1 MFGLGH
7 FQIPQ
12 NMAII
17 TGLFYLKA
25 TKIGDLKVVSVKKEL
40 TCTSLGVRLP
50 SGQPYNKE
58 QMVVLLGKE
67 LFAKGKVKRKD
78 PAKVTTKDNLV
89 LVN

>member
-40 TCTSLGVRLP
+40 TSLGVRLP

-58 QMVVLLGKE
+58 
-67 LFAKGKVKRKD
+67 
-78 PAKVTTKDNLV
+78 
-89 LVN
+89 

>member
-1 MFGLGH
+1 
-7 FQIPQ
+7 
-12 NMAII
+12 MAII

-25 TKIGDLKVVSVKKEL
+25 TKIGDLKVVSV
-40 TCTSLGVRLP
+40 GVRLP

-67 LFAKGKVKRKD
+67 LFAKRKVKRKD
-78 PAKVTTKDNLV
+78 PAKVFTKDNLV

>member
-25 TKIGDLKVVSVKKEL
+25 TKIGDLKVVIVKKEL
-40 TCTSLGVRLP
+40 TSLGVRLP

-67 LFAKGKVKRKD
+67 LFAKRKVKRKD
-78 PAKVTTKDNLV
+78 RAKVITKDNLV